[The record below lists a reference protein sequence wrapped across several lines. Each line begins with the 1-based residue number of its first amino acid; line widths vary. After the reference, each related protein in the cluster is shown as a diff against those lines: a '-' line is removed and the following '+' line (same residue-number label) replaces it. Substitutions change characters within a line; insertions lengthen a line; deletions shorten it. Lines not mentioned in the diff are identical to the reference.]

1 MGADYPEQSKAI
13 DKLKRHL
20 SIEEKKLLSH
30 HLRNALSG
38 IIGGLQTKQYSM
50 AEEEAWHMADDLEK
64 FGL

>member
-1 MGADYPEQSKAI
+1 MGADYEGQDRAI

-20 SIEEKKLLSH
+20 SEEERQVLSH

-38 IIGGLQTKQYSM
+38 IIGGLQTGQYEM
-50 AEEEAWHMADDLEK
+50 AEKEAWHMVRDLEE